1 MVAADRRVRTRSR
14 HLSASLK
21 AVGSKP
27 MPCFHRGSYVRWGT
41 LGQRDGCRHL
51 PAHAPRQSQPP
62 DLPPRVPTLTPRQGR
77 TPLWVIAANLVL
89 LLVAPIGGVTLL
101 NALGV
106 LLGN

>member
-1 MVAADRRVRTRSR
+1 
-14 HLSASLK
+14 
-21 AVGSKP
+21 
-27 MPCFHRGSYVRWGT
+27 
-41 LGQRDGCRHL
+41 
-51 PAHAPRQSQPP
+51 
-62 DLPPRVPTLTPRQGR
+62 VPTLTPRQGR